1 MNLEIFVAKRFLTK
15 NKKNISQPIIRV
27 AIGGIA
33 LGIAVMIVS
42 VAVVTGF
49 QQKITNKVIGFGGHI
64 QIGNFDMNTS
74 FESKPILKNDT
85 LENNIKALEGV
96 KEVQIYALKAG
107 IIKTEEQIQGFI
119 LKGIGSDYNWKFMK
133 ENLIEGSIINIKD
146 SSKTNDV
153 LVSKYLANKLKL
165 KLNDKLRTYF
175 ISEKQLRARA
185 FTIKGIYETGL
196 EDFDKKFVF
205 ADIAHIQKLN
215 DWTPKQVEGYEVL
228 INNFKDIDNISKEVY
243 SNIGYNLNCKTIKEL
258 HPEIFGWLNL
268 TNMNVIVII
277 VIISLISAVTMI
289 STLLIII
296 LEKTNTIGILK
307 ALGSQNITVRRIFI
321 YQAIYITA
329 RGLFWGN
336 LIAFIICFIQYRFG
350 IFKLDQ
356 SSYYVPVVPININWL
371 HIVLINGG
379 AIVLCILSLIIPSY
393 IITKITPVK
402 AIRYN

>member
-153 LVSKYLANKLKL
+153 LVSKYL
-165 KLNDKLRTYF
+165 
-175 ISEKQLRARA
+175 
-185 FTIKGIYETGL
+185 
-196 EDFDKKFVF
+196 
-205 ADIAHIQKLN
+205 DI
-215 DWTPKQVEGYEVL
+215 
-228 INNFKDIDNISKEVY
+228 
-243 SNIGYNLNCKTIKEL
+243 
-258 HPEIFGWLNL
+258 
-268 TNMNVIVII
+268 
-277 VIISLISAVTMI
+277 
-289 STLLIII
+289 
-296 LEKTNTIGILK
+296 
-307 ALGSQNITVRRIFI
+307 
-321 YQAIYITA
+321 
-329 RGLFWGN
+329 
-336 LIAFIICFIQYRFG
+336 
-350 IFKLDQ
+350 
-356 SSYYVPVVPININWL
+356 
-371 HIVLINGG
+371 
-379 AIVLCILSLIIPSY
+379 
-393 IITKITPVK
+393 
-402 AIRYN
+402 

>member
-1 MNLEIFVAKRFLTK
+1 M
-15 NKKNISQPIIRV
+15 
-27 AIGGIA
+27 
-33 LGIAVMIVS
+33 
-42 VAVVTGF
+42 
-49 QQKITNKVIGFGGHI
+49 
-64 QIGNFDMNTS
+64 
-74 FESKPILKNDT
+74 
-85 LENNIKALEGV
+85 
-96 KEVQIYALKAG
+96 
-107 IIKTEEQIQGFI
+107 
-119 LKGIGSDYNWKFMK
+119 
-133 ENLIEGSIINIKD
+133 
-146 SSKTNDV
+146 
-153 LVSKYLANKLKL
+153 
-165 KLNDKLRTYF
+165 
-175 ISEKQLRARA
+175 
-185 FTIKGIYETGL
+185 
-196 EDFDKKFVF
+196 F

-215 DWTPKQVEGYEVL
+215 DWSPNQVEGYEVL
-228 INNFKDIDNISKEVY
+228 INNFNDLDNISKEVY
-243 SNIGYNLNCKTIKEL
+243 ANIGYNLNSKTIKEL

-329 RGLFWGN
+329 RGLLWEN

-371 HIVLINGG
+371 HIIFINGG